1 MAQAQPRVSR
11 DDLEAKFRALQGDVQ
26 AQVEDR
32 KSMLLS
38 ALTVGGVILLVALF
52 LLGRRSGRNKTTLV
66 EIRRV

>member
-1 MAQAQPRVSR
+1 MAQPQQRVSR

-26 AQVEDR
+26 SQVEDR

-38 ALTVGGVILLVALF
+38 ALAVGGVILLVALF
-52 LLGRRSGRNKTTLV
+52 LLGRRSGRSKTTLV

>member
-1 MAQAQPRVSR
+1 MAQAQPKISR

-38 ALTVGGVILLVALF
+38 ALAVGGVILLVTLF
-52 LLGRRSGRNKTTLV
+52 LLGRRSGKSSTTLV

>member
-1 MAQAQPRVSR
+1 MAQPQQRVSR

-32 KSMLLS
+32 KSMLMS
-38 ALTVGGVILLVALF
+38 ALAIGGVLLLITLF
-52 LLGRRSGRNKTTLV
+52 LLGRKSGKSKTTLV

>member
-1 MAQAQPRVSR
+1 MAQAQQRVSR

-52 LLGRRSGRNKTTLV
+52 LLGRRSGRSKTTLV